1 MPGLRLRWI
10 NPHYGSSRFSLFRG
24 CRGTNLDHS
33 GSLRRSRALRA
44 GVEEH
49 MNGIIYLIG
58 LIVVIMAIL
67 SFLGLR

>member
-1 MPGLRLRWI
+1 LG
-10 NPHYGSSRFSLFRG
+10 
-24 CRGTNLDHS
+24 
-33 GSLRRSRALRA
+33 RSRALRA

>member
-1 MPGLRLRWI
+1 LRL
-10 NPHYGSSRFSLFRG
+10 PHFERR
-24 CRGTNLDHS
+24 RGTIPACP
-33 GSLRRSRALRA
+33 GSFAEAGLLCS